1 MEPAAKLDPMTETAL
16 RSLHDIVVPAPVS
29 WWPQTWGWALV
40 AALLA
45 LAVLIVLLRWIR
57 RYRANAYRRE
67 ALALLEGVADRL
79 RHPATR
85 PDAIQD
91 LAEVLKRTALA
102 AWPRGQVA
110 SLSGDGWVRFLDAHD
125 EDGTGETLE
134 RLLDD
139 FEYHRAEIVAD
150 LPSNVCGDLVIAAR
164 KWIEQHHVSA

>member
-1 MEPAAKLDPMTETAL
+1 MEPEAKLDPMTEMAL

-45 LAVLIVLLRWIR
+45 FTALLVVLRWIR
-57 RYRANAYRRE
+57 LYRANAYRRE
-67 ALALLEGVADRL
+67 ALALLEGISSKL

-85 PDAIQD
+85 PDAIRD
-91 LAEVLKRTALA
+91 LAEILKRTALG
-102 AWPRGQVA
+102 AWPREEVA

-125 EDGTGETLE
+125 EDGTGDTLE

-139 FEYHRAEIVAD
+139 FEYHGAEIVAD

>member
-40 AALLA
+40 AGLLA
-45 LAVLIVLLRWIR
+45 FAAFLVILRWIR
-57 RYRANAYRRE
+57 RYRANAYTRE
-67 ALALLEGVADRL
+67 ALTLLEGVADRL

-85 PDAIQD
+85 PDAIRE

-102 AWPRGQVA
+102 AWPRDEVA
-110 SLSGDGWVRFLDAHD
+110 SLCGDGWVRFLDAQD
-125 EDGTGETLE
+125 EDGTGDTLE

-139 FEYHRAEIVAD
+139 FEYHGAEIVAG

>member
-45 LAVLIVLLRWIR
+45 LAALLVFLRWIK

-67 ALALLEGVADRL
+67 ALALLERISGKL

-85 PDAIQD
+85 ADAIQD

-102 AWPRGQVA
+102 AWPRDEVA

-125 EDGTGETLE
+125 EDGTGDTLE

-139 FEYHRAEIVAD
+139 FEYHGTEIVAD
-150 LPSNVCGDLVIAAR
+150 LPSSVCGDLVIAAR

>member
-1 MEPAAKLDPMTETAL
+1 MEPPARLDPMTEAAL

-40 AALLA
+40 AGLLA
-45 LAVLIVLLRWIR
+45 FAILLVIFRWIR
-57 RYRANAYRRE
+57 RYRANTYRRE
-67 ALALLEGVADRL
+67 ALTLLEGISERL

-91 LAEVLKRTALA
+91 LAEVLKRAALA
-102 AWPRGQVA
+102 AWPRDEVA

-125 EDGTGETLE
+125 EDGAGDTLE

-139 FEYHRAEIVAD
+139 FEYHGAEIVAD

>member
-1 MEPAAKLDPMTETAL
+1 MEPAAKLDPMTEMAL
-16 RSLHDIVVPAPVS
+16 RSLYDIAMPAPVS
-29 WWPQTWGWALV
+29 WWPQTWGWAVV

-45 LAVLIVLLRWIR
+45 FAALLVILRRIK

-67 ALALLEGVADRL
+67 ALTLLEGVADKL

-85 PDAIQD
+85 PDAIRE
-91 LAEVLKRTALA
+91 LAEVLKRTALG
-102 AWPRGQVA
+102 AWPREEVA
-110 SLSGDGWVRFLDAHD
+110 SLSSDGWVRFLDAHE
-125 EDGTGETLE
+125 EDGTGDTLE

-139 FEYHRAEIVAD
+139 FEYHGAEIVAD

>member
-1 MEPAAKLDPMTETAL
+1 MESAAKLDPMMETAL
-16 RSLHDIVVPAPVS
+16 RSLHDIAMPAPVS

-45 LAVLIVLLRWIR
+45 FAVLLVIFRRIR
-57 RYRANAYRRE
+57 RYRANGYRRE
-67 ALALLEGVADRL
+67 ALSLLEGISDRL

-102 AWPRGQVA
+102 AWPRDEVA

-139 FEYHRAEIVAD
+139 FEYHGAD

>member
-1 MEPAAKLDPMTETAL
+1 MEPAAKLDPMTDMAL

-29 WWPQTWGWALV
+29 WWPQAWGWTLV

-45 LAVLIVLLRWIR
+45 FAALLVLLRWIR
-57 RYRANAYRRE
+57 RHRCNAYKRE
-67 ALALLEGVADRL
+67 ALTLLEGVANRL

-85 PDAIQD
+85 PDAIRD

-102 AWPRGQVA
+102 AWPREEVA

-125 EDGTGETLE
+125 QDGAGDTLE

-139 FEYHRAEIVAD
+139 FEYHGAEIVAG

>member
-1 MEPAAKLDPMTETAL
+1 MEPAAKLDPITETAL

-29 WWPQTWGWALV
+29 WWPQTWGWAVV
-40 AALLA
+40 AALLVFAA
-45 LAVLIVLLRWIR
+45 LLVTLRRIK

-67 ALALLEGVADRL
+67 ALTLLEGVADKL

-85 PDAIQD
+85 PDAIRE

-102 AWPRGQVA
+102 AWPRDEVA

-125 EDGTGETLE
+125 EDRTGDTLE

-139 FEYHRAEIVAD
+139 FEYHGAEIVAG
-150 LPSNVCGDLVIAAR
+150 LPSNVCSDLVIAAR
-164 KWIEQHHVSA
+164 RWIEQHVSA

>member
-29 WWPQTWGWALV
+29 WWPQTWGWSLV
-40 AALLA
+40 AALLT
-45 LAVLIVLLRWIR
+45 LTTLLVFLRWIK

-67 ALALLEGVADRL
+67 ALTLLEGISGKL

-85 PDAIQD
+85 PDAIRD
-91 LAEVLKRTALA
+91 LAEVLKRAALA
-102 AWPRGQVA
+102 AWQRDEVA

-125 EDGTGETLE
+125 EDGTGDTLE

-139 FEYHRAEIVAD
+139 FEYHGAEIVAD